1 MEFIDLN
8 DNLRQAVEEAEQYAI
23 MNIQSG
29 VTINPYISLGENKIQ
44 KIIAED
50 IDTAI
55 EVANEEIEDLNT
67 ETVVFIYED
76 TIELADGNCQA
87 IVSQLFNE
95 DEDNGYSF
103 GLAYKIEDK
112 KIVFLNNRVFL
123 GNIRNCLVY

>member
-1 MEFIDLN
+1 MEFIDLH
-8 DNLRQAVEEAEQYAI
+8 DNLKQAVETAEQYAI
-23 MNIQSG
+23 MSIQNGVNI
-29 VTINPYISLGENKIQ
+29 TPYISLGENKIQ

-55 EVANEEIEDLNT
+55 EAAQAEIEDLDA
-67 ETVVFIYED
+67 ETVVFIYND
-76 TIELADGNCQA
+76 TLELADGTYEA

-103 GLAYKIEDK
+103 GLAYKIE
-112 KIVFLNNRVFL
+112 KIVFLNKRVFL